1 MNTKYTE
8 GYWVNQLS
16 DEEIKELFEILISK
30 KKNLKFNGVH
40 KITRGKESLSV
51 LFVAKKTNVYSSN
64 PEHTSLVSDFK
75 ITGGLAYLDFYEFMI
90 EKFGE
95 EYSDELLNYI
105 DSVIDANPEDTWSK
119 RLKNVKKAIP
129 AIIDS
134 HTHSQ
139 HNDL

>member
-1 MNTKYTE
+1 MKQKHEN
-8 GYWVNQLS
+8 GYWVNKLT
-16 DEEIKELFEILISK
+16 DEDVKELFEILISK

-40 KITRGKESLSV
+40 TITRGSESLAV
-51 LFVAKKTNVYSSN
+51 LYLAKKTNVYSCN
-64 PEHTSLVSDFK
+64 PEHNSVVSDFK
-75 ITGGLAYLDFYEFMI
+75 ISGGLAYLDFYEYMI

-95 EYSDELLNYI
+95 EYADDLLSYI
-105 DSVIDANPEDTWSK
+105 DNIVESNSEDQWSK